1 MKLLVWGT
9 GGIAKQFIENGYAG
23 EIIGFI
29 ETKKSKNSFMDKFV
43 YQSDELPSPKQYDY
57 IIVAN
62 KSVDAVY
69 KVCQEEEINLKK
81 CVFLFPVKM
90 ACGNTDREEIRTILG
105 EKNYT
110 NYCAALGEYRGTFFE
125 RDLAVYRRL
134 NKRETFAVREQN
146 LWPVITDKY
155 ADAGTI
161 ENYFWQD
168 LWAAKLIGKSGQKE
182 HFDIGSRVDGFIA
195 HLLAMG
201 TDVTMIDVRN
211 FPKQIEGLHTI
222 IDDATTLR
230 QVPDESIGS
239 LSALCSLEHFGLGRY
254 GDPVDPEACFK
265 CFTKIQKKLK
275 KGGHLY
281 ISVPIGRERIEFNA
295 HRIFYPA
302 TVIDSFADMELIEF
316 SCATEA
322 EIEYNVNI
330 HKYDEDTHNGGYRF
344 GLFHFRKKV

>member
-29 ETKKSKNSFMDKFV
+29 ETKKSKTEFMNKPV
-43 YQSDELPSPKQYDY
+43 YQIEELPSPKQYDY

-69 KVCQEEEINLKK
+69 KVCHEKAIDLGK
-81 CVFLFPVKM
+81 CIFLFPVRKE
-90 ACGNTDREEIRTILG
+90 CGNTDKEKIRAILG

-110 NYCAALGEYRGTFFE
+110 KYCAALGEYRGTFFE
-125 RDLAVYRRL
+125 QDLAAYKRL
-134 NKRETFAVREQN
+134 NKRETFAVEEQY
-146 LWPVITDKY
+146 LWPVISDKY

-168 LWAAKLIGKSGQKE
+168 LWAAKLIAKSGQKE
-182 HFDIGSRVDGFIA
+182 HFDIGSRVDGFIG

-201 TDVTMIDVRN
+201 IDVTMIDVRD

-230 QVPDESIGS
+230 QVSDESIES

-254 GDPVDPEACFK
+254 GDPIDPEACFK
-265 CFTKIQKKLK
+265 CFANIQKKLK

-281 ISVPIGRERIEFNA
+281 ISVPIGKERIEFNA

-302 TVIDSFADMELIEF
+302 TVINSFADMELLEF

-322 EIEYNVNI
+322 EIEYNASI
-330 HKYDEDTHNGGYRF
+330 YKYDDDTHNGSYRF